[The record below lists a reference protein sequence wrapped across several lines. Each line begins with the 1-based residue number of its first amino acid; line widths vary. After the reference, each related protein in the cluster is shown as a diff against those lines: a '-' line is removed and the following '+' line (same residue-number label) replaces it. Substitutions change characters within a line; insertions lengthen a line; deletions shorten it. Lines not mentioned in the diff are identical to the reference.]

1 MDYEEL
7 YAKTCSE
14 NSSAAIRRREQQWE
28 SQDVLRALK
37 RESLRFYEQQSW
49 DKLSEIDA
57 ERRRLAWRRQ
67 EMRWRDQD
75 TIRLMHRLQKRKA
88 DTLAGLGRLGRFQ
101 GTAFRASG
109 PISDIGPIR
118 ESDIYILCKA

>member
-37 RESLRFYEQQSW
+37 RESLRFYEQQTW

-75 TIRLMHRLQKRKA
+75 TIRLMHRLQKRKV
-88 DTLAGLGRLGRFQ
+88 DTLAGLGRLGRIQ

-109 PISDIGPIR
+109 PISDVGPIT
-118 ESDIYILCKA
+118 ESDISIYQA

>member
-37 RESLRFYEQQSW
+37 RESLRFYEQQTW

-75 TIRLMHRLQKRKA
+75 TIRLMHRLQKRKV
-88 DTLAGLGRLGRFQ
+88 DTLAGLGRLGRL
-101 GTAFRASG
+101 ASG
-109 PISDIGPIR
+109 HNFEVLGQLGNCQPVRCQEIK
-118 ESDIYILCKA
+118 C

>member
-37 RESLRFYEQQSW
+37 RESLRFYEKQSW

-75 TIRLMHRLQKRKA
+75 TIRLMHRLQKRKS
-88 DTLAGLGRLGRFQ
+88 DTQSWLCKPLGLHPV
-101 GTAFRASG
+101 T
-109 PISDIGPIR
+109 
-118 ESDIYILCKA
+118 ESDLSICQ